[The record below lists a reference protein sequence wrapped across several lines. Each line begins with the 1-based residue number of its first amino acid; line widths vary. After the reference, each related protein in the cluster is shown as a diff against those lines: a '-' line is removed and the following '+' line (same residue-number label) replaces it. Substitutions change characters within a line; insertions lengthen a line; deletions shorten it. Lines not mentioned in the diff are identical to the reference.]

1 MASER
6 LHATPPSVAVPR
18 TIPRRRSFRWRRL
31 LAILNVA
38 VTIGALG
45 FWFVALRPQ
54 SLGGP
59 AQFVM
64 VAGTSMLPTLK
75 TGDVVVVR
83 AQADYHVGDIVAY
96 RIPKGDPAAGG
107 RVIHRIIGGSGTR
120 GYEIQGDNRKSADL
134 WHPRNADVLG
144 KVWIRLPQAARVA
157 VFLRAPLVLASL
169 AAGLI
174 FALVVGGGREEE
186 REET

>member
-1 MASER
+1 MASEE
-6 LHATPPSVAVPR
+6 LHVTQPVTVPVAIPLRPR
-18 TIPRRRSFRWRRL
+18 FSWRRL
-31 LAILNVA
+31 LAVVNLG
-38 VTIGALG
+38 VTIVALG

-59 AQFVM
+59 TQYVM

-83 AQADYHVGDIVAY
+83 AEANYHVGNIIAY

-107 RVIHRIIGGSGTR
+107 RIIHRVIGGSGDR
-120 GYEIQGDNRKSADL
+120 GYDIQGDNRKAPDM

-144 KVWIRLPQAARVA
+144 KVWIRLPQAARA
-157 VFLRAPLVLASL
+157 ALFLRSPLVMASL

-174 FALVVGGGREEE
+174 FALVVGGGREDK
-186 REET
+186 REDA